1 MSPPM
6 TRSRPV
12 LDLVCLLGGIGGI
25 VVGADLLVSGAVTV
39 ARSLRSQR
47 CHCRPHH
54 HRDRHVRT
62 RIRDYLAVHPAGEPR
77 HCPWQSSGSS
87 VYNLALILGL
97 TILFAPTVV
106 EVPAEVLG
114 GDLVLM
120 TAGAIA
126 CVPVFLSGRRVS
138 RIEGGLFVAA
148 YCALYLAWLLV
159 VRA

>member
-1 MSPPM
+1 M
-6 TRSRPV
+6 
-12 LDLVCLLGGIGGI
+12 
-25 VVGADLLVSGAVTV
+25 
-39 ARSLRSQR
+39 
-47 CHCRPHH
+47 
-54 HRDRHVRT
+54 
-62 RIRDYLAVHPAGEPR
+62 
-77 HCPWQSSGSS
+77 
-87 VYNLALILGL
+87 YNLALILGL

-148 YCALYLAWLLV
+148 YCAYLAWLLV